1 LKKRER
7 IARTIARGGS
17 YESIDMGE
25 RFQGQAITMKP
36 GAALSLQLHHHRA
49 EHWMPSAHRPHH
61 SRRRDDHL
69 F

>member
-1 LKKRER
+1 
-7 IARTIARGGS
+7 
-17 YESIDMGE
+17 MGE

-36 GAALSLQLHHHRA
+36 GAALSLQMHHHRA
-49 EHWMPSAHRPHH
+49 EHWTPSAHRPHH